1 MRFST
6 GVAAGLAAL
15 SILATSMPAQANAGD
30 DAEKVRRLDIM
41 LMVSALRCRNTSDGF
56 QSDYDRF
63 SAAHLSELNAAAATL
78 KQSLNARYGTASANR
93 ALDKISTSMA
103 NTYGQGHPWLNCAE
117 LKQATQSL
125 AQNRAPGAL
134 LSAADSL
141 LGDSARVSLSANY

>member
-15 SILATSMPAQANAGD
+15 SILTSVPARASAGD

-41 LMVSALRCRNTSDGF
+41 LMVSALRCRTTADGF
-56 QSDYDRF
+56 QNDYDHF
-63 SAAHLSELNAAAATL
+63 STAHLSELNAAAATL
-78 KQSLNARYGTASANR
+78 KQSLNARYGSGGANR

-103 NTYGQGHPWLNCAE
+103 NSYGQGHPWLNCAE

-134 LSAADSL
+134 LAAADTL
-141 LGDSARVSLSANY
+141 LGDSARVSLTAAY

>member
-15 SILATSMPAQANAGD
+15 SILTSVPAQASAGD
-30 DAEKVRRLDIM
+30 DAEKVRKLDIM
-41 LMVSALRCRNTSDGF
+41 LMVTALRCRNTADGF

-63 SAAHLSELNAAAATL
+63 TAAHLSELNQAAATL
-78 KQSLNARYGTASANR
+78 KQSLNAHYGPTGANR

-103 NTYGQGHPWLNCAE
+103 NSYGQGHPWLNCAE

-134 LSAADSL
+134 LSAADTL
-141 LGDSARVSLSANY
+141 LGDSGRVSLTAAY